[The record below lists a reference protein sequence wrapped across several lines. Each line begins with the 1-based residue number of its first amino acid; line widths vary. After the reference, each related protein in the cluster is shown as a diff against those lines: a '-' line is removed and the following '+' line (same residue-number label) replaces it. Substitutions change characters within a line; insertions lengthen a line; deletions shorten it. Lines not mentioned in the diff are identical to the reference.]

1 MCLVMVRQ
9 DGFAPPMFLTCRV
22 YSARPSL
29 LGILTHN
36 WRTIEDLNSCF
47 LIRSQVS
54 YPLNEWYTRPIF
66 VSFTCGNRKHT
77 RHCTVHD
84 AALGLVPCFRT
95 SMDLWGIEPQF
106 YACKA
111 YVLAAIL

>member
-1 MCLVMVRQ
+1 MCLVVVRRV
-9 DGFAPPMFLTCRV
+9 GVAPTMFLTCAV
-22 YSARPSL
+22 YSRVPSL
-29 LGILTHN
+29 LGIPTHN

-84 AALGLVPCFRT
+84 AALGLVPCFRA
-95 SMDLWGIEPQF
+95 SMDRRRIELRF

-111 YVLAAIL
+111 